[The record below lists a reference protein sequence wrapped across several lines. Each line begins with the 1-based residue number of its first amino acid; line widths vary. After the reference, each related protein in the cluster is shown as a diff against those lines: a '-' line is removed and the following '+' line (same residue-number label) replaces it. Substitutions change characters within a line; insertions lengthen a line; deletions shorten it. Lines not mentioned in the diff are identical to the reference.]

1 MRGALSYPPRVRATR
16 PSTPPGR
23 IALALATGTGLIV
36 AGVLP
41 GFLTASL
48 APRIRGDFAFSDST
62 LGVAVAIFYAVC
74 AITSTPFG
82 TLVDRV
88 GARRGLWLAAALTA
102 APCLAIA
109 ALADSAVALV
119 ALLVVAGFGNAM
131 AGPAVS
137 ALLKRAVAVH
147 RQGLAFGAQQSGAS
161 LGALLA
167 GLALPAVAIPFGW
180 RWAYVAAAGLAL
192 VAVGLMPIDRD
203 AAAPAPRAGERHG
216 GVGAVHAL
224 ALAAVFA
231 SAAGVGFVAFLVL
244 YAVHSGISE
253 SAAGLLLGA
262 VSLAA
267 TLSRVGLGAVADSKR
282 ADPLGPVGAMLAA
295 STAGYL
301 LLIVGEPA
309 AVVAGAL
316 VVGTLGWAW
325 PGALTLAVVQRS
337 PDAPAWAVG
346 LMMAGLF
353 AGAVCGPLVVGLL
366 AEGGSYTGAWLICAT
381 LALLAAATVAA
392 TKRAAG

>member
-1 MRGALSYPPRVRATR
+1 MVGALSY
-16 PSTPPGR
+16 
-23 IALALATGTGLIV
+23 GTALIV

-48 APRIRGDFAFSDST
+48 APRIRADFAFSDST

-74 AITSTPFG
+74 AISSTPFG
-82 TLVDRV
+82 TLIDRM
-88 GARRGLWLAAALTA
+88 GAGRGLWLAAALTA

-109 ALADSAVALV
+109 ALADSAVVLV
-119 ALLVVAGFGNAM
+119 ALLVVGGLGNAM

-137 ALLKRAVAVH
+137 ALFKRAVATD
-147 RQGLAFGAQQSGAS
+147 RQGLAFGAQQAGAT

-167 GLALPAVAIPFGW
+167 GLALPALAIPFGW
-180 RWAYVAAAGLAL
+180 RWAYVAAAALAL
-192 VAVGLMPIDRD
+192 VAVVLMPIDRE
-203 AAAPAPRAGERHG
+203 AAAPTRRGGERHG
-216 GVGAVHAL
+216 GLGAVHAL

-231 SAAGVGFVAFLVL
+231 SAAGVGFVAFLVV
-244 YAVHSGISE
+244 YAVHSGMSE
-253 SAAGLLLGA
+253 TAAGLLLVA

-267 TLSRVGLGAVADSKR
+267 TLSRVGLGAVADRTR

-309 AVVAGAL
+309 AVAAGAL
-316 VVGTLGWAW
+316 IVGMLGWAW
-325 PGALTLAVVQRS
+325 PGALNLAVVQRS

-346 LMMAGLF
+346 LMMSGLF
-353 AGAVCGPLVVGLL
+353 AGAVCGPLAVGLL
-366 AEGGSYTGAWLICAT
+366 AEEGSYTGAWIICAA
-381 LALLAAATVAA
+381 LAVLAAATVVA
-392 TKRAAG
+392 TKRAST